1 MTNRMQDTV
10 LAIILLIMAAAWIW
24 LVSTTI
30 RSGFGQGDIG
40 PRAFPLTFGIALA
53 VLTGLL
59 LLRAYLSRDEQNA
72 PAADAGAG
80 QPGQIRW
87 VPALLV
93 LGEISLYGFLLQKTG
108 FLIATPVIVFLIIL
122 VNLRV
127 RSLKTLLGMP
137 LGLTLGAWLIFE
149 KLLGIYLAN
158 GSWINLG

>member
-1 MTNRMQDTV
+1 MTNRMQDTL
-10 LAIILLIMAAAWIW
+10 LAIILLILAAGWIW

-53 VLTGLL
+53 ALTGLL
-59 LLRAYLSRDEQNA
+59 LLRAFLSRDDHEA
-72 PAADAGAG
+72 PVADEGAA
-80 QPGQIRW
+80 QTGQIRW
-87 VPALLV
+87 GPALLV

-108 FLIATPVIVFLIIL
+108 FLIATPVIVLLIL
-122 VNLRV
+122 VVNLRV
-127 RSLKTLLGMP
+127 RSPKTLIGMP